1 MKMKVSKHL
10 IMCIYACMYVSM
22 KICVFFWDKVIHFE
36 TCLFMTREKTA
47 KRQKPSGFKWRI
59 TCMRCPCVECF
70 TLAPAKSPEA
80 KVMAFLI
87 PHTYIHTYIHTYMQD
102 YHHKVVLLLQYYK
115 HSIISIVRYIEN
127 ASFIRND
134 YFTCR

>member
-1 MKMKVSKHL
+1 
-10 IMCIYACMYVSM
+10 MCVYVCMYVCLYENM
-22 KICVFFWDKVIHFE
+22 CIFLDKVVHFA
-36 TCLFMTREKTA
+36 TCLFIAREKTA

-87 PHTYIHTYIHTYMQD
+87 LHTYIHTCMQD

-115 HSIISIVRYIEN
+115 YSIISIVRYIEN
-127 ASFIRND
+127 ASFLK
-134 YFTCR
+134 